1 MTISIPTPVPK
12 VIIVALVQ
20 QDVRAVAGITEVV
33 VHRQDGVLIHPVVL
47 QVVGKAVR
55 EHRARPQVYAEVHRH
70 LLPRLLLEV
79 VKSERVLQEVH
90 TGAVVQV
97 AADADKINLNL
108 FFLILRAEEELFFLC
123 FYLFP
128 FQKFDFHTVF

>member
-79 VKSERVLQEVH
+79 VKSERVLLGVH
-90 TGAVVQV
+90 TGAVAQV
-97 AADADKINLNL
+97 AADTDKPKPFL
-108 FFLILRAEEELFFLC
+108 FNFDGRGRIILSLLL
-123 FYLFP
+123 YFP
-128 FQKFDFHTVF
+128 VPKV